1 MTEQELQAY
10 SERCGAELEEKQR
23 KLKERFG
30 LSGRDPYKLDLDEM
44 VLHIEKEDGRDTS
57 FSVVLIGSLAPVS
70 KNWLWSWANE
80 SLNEKVRDRSAT
92 LKALY
97 KETGFDIFR
106 AETFKADTGLAQDLS
121 ALAIHHLGAEG
132 LYRVK
137 GGEDQDGQVM
147 IYLALL
153 PL

>member
-10 SERCGAELEEKQR
+10 TERCGAELEEKQ
-23 KLKERFG
+23 KALKERYR
-30 LSGRDPYKLDLDEM
+30 LSGRDPYALDLDKM
-44 VLHIEKEDGRDTS
+44 VLHIKKEDGEELS

-70 KNWLWSWANE
+70 RNWLWAWANE
-80 SLNEKVRDRSAT
+80 SLSEKVRDRSAS

-106 AETFKADTGLAQDLS
+106 ADTFKADTGLAQDLS
-121 ALAIHHLGAEG
+121 ALAIHHLDAEG
-132 LYRVK
+132 LYRVN

-147 IYLALL
+147 IYLALTSL
-153 PL
+153 